1 MTPVSSHNEF
11 IGKKLRTVG
20 RAKGVS
26 TYIQAVKE
34 LISRLLV
41 LQEQFKV
48 LKNLKNE
55 EQNV

>member
-1 MTPVSSHNEF
+1 MQALFPLNKNHE
-11 IGKKLRTVG
+11 R
-20 RAKGVS
+20 S
-26 TYIQAVKE
+26 THIQAVKE

-55 EQNV
+55 EQNMHFNIFVSNLMT